1 MTETKLSVPDMSCAH
16 CEAAVEGS
24 LNALSGIESSN
35 ADFETGIVEVTYDED
50 RVKPREIEGAVE
62 ADGYTVKAWAE
73 A

>member
-35 ADFETGIVEVTYDED
+35 ADFETGVVEVRYDED
-50 RVKPREIEGAVE
+50 RVTPETLGDAIRS
-62 ADGYTVKAWAE
+62 ADYTVKAWAE

>member
-35 ADFETGIVEVTYDED
+35 ADFARPASSKSATTKIG
-50 RVKPREIEGAVE
+50 
-62 ADGYTVKAWAE
+62 
-73 A
+73 

>member
-62 ADGYTVKAWAE
+62 ADGYTVKAWAK

>member
-35 ADFETGIVEVTYDED
+35 ADFETGVVEVTYDED
-50 RVKPREIEGAVE
+50 RVKPETLGDAIRSA
-62 ADGYTVKAWAE
+62 GYTVKAWAK

>member
-1 MTETKLSVPDMSCAH
+1 MTETKLSVPDMNCAH

>member
-1 MTETKLSVPDMSCAH
+1 MTETKLSAPDMNCAY

-24 LNALSGIESSN
+24 LNALSGANSN
-35 ADFETGIVEVTYDED
+35 ADFETGVVEVRYDED
-50 RVKPREIEGAVE
+50 RVTPREIEGAVE